1 MNVFDKPFETT
12 FIWWRNNEVAP
23 ICSINK
29 DFELDES
36 TGYKMI
42 VYAFCDY
49 IYRDELLAF
58 NRGTGRKCFYPL
70 LGGSNTWVLI
80 EPDIEDDNFGRFV
93 N

>member
-1 MNVFDKPFETT
+1 MLQAIPKKPIDLPHYHREGNLNVFDKPFETT

-36 TGYKMI
+36 TWYKMI

-58 NRGTGRKCFYPL
+58 NRGTGRKFL
-70 LGGSNTWVLI
+70 
-80 EPDIEDDNFGRFV
+80 
-93 N
+93 